1 MLTKKMEEA
10 LNAQINAELF
20 SAYLYLSMAAY
31 FDSLNLT
38 GFSNWMKVQEQEEKF
53 HAQKIF
59 DYISERGGRV
69 VLEAIDKP
77 AADWNSALHAF
88 EESFKHEQ
96 YISKRINDLVELS
109 RSENDHATYNFLQWY
124 VEEQVEEESSVDN
137 VVQKLKLVGDFGPGI
152 FMVDQELAQRIFTP
166 PATTEA

>member
-1 MLTKKMEEA
+1 MNKKIEDA

-38 GFSNWMKVQEQEEKF
+38 GFSNWMKVQQQEEQF

-59 DYISERGGRV
+59 DYINERGGRV
-69 VLEAIDKP
+69 ILDALDKP
-77 AADWNSALHAF
+77 ATEWKSALHVF

-96 YISKRINDLVELS
+96 YITKRINDLVELS
-109 RSENDHATYNFLQWY
+109 RNENDHATYNFLQWY
-124 VEEQVEEESSVDN
+124 VSEQVEEEASVDD

-152 FMVDQELAQRIFTP
+152 FMVDQELAQRTFTP
-166 PATTEA
+166 PADEEA